1 MKKYL
6 FFVFVLFISFIGVA
20 NAYYYPEDHGSIKI
34 DDNYIRKDKDTINND
49 LVNGATYD
57 EATNT
62 LTLDNV
68 SINILT
74 VEDMGESFKL
84 KLVGINTIKRIN
96 IIGDIYIDSNDK
108 FYTTYLHIIGD
119 GTLII
124 RRESNYEHAID
135 IWNGRLII
143 DSSVNVILD
152 KEEGYNHDN
161 LMIVTSTSKSISH
174 AIHLDG
180 RNAVEGTTDF
190 FRDID
195 NTSHFYLTVTFDK
208 IIDYTKIYEKDS
220 KKYVVENYDGNE
232 YKLYLK
238 DIKTYTYNGKTYK
251 YVDVLDFYHMY
262 TLEELREEG
271 YVETNDSYEVYE
283 FHDAFLLEKYD
294 SVGNRYYVDT
304 NNNNKIF
311 KYTGEVIIGG
321 VNNYEHPFILAD
333 DTVALSSLER
343 NAYKHYVNEDVF
355 MSKFKTYNAVSGKD
369 QKYIYGGEGISFRFD
384 APYSVFENGGKV
396 YLDDE
401 ELTDFT
407 SKEGSTIITLDGEL
421 LDTLSEGV
429 HTLSIEYSDSRT
441 SSVSFTVS
449 EQETES
455 ESESKSKNP
464 KTEDNLLLYLNLL
477 IISIFVLM
485 NINRKVKE

>member
-1 MKKYL
+1 MRKYL
-6 FFVFVLFISFIGVA
+6 FFICVLFISFIGVV
-20 NAYYYPEDHGSIKI
+20 NAYYYPENHGSIKI

-68 SINILT
+68 SINNLT

-84 KLVGINTIKRIN
+84 KLVGINTIKRID
-96 IIGDIYIDSNDK
+96 IIGDIYVDSMDK

-174 AIHLDG
+174 AIYLDG
-180 RNAVEGTTDF
+180 RDAVEGTSNL
-190 FRDID
+190 FRPIDIT
-195 NTSHFYLTVTFDK
+195 NHYYLTVTFDEK
-208 IIDYTKIYEKDS
+208 LDYTKIYEKNS
-220 KKYVVENYDGNE
+220 KKYVVKFAGEDYIVYSKN
-232 YKLYLK
+232 
-238 DIKTYTYNGKTYK
+238 IKTYTYNGKTFN
-251 YVDVLDFYHMY
+251 YV
-262 TLEELREEG
+262 EELENYKTYTPSEFINEG
-271 YVETNDSYEVYE
+271 YIETNDSYEVYE
-283 FHDAFLLEKYD
+283 FHTAYLLEKYD

-333 DTVALSSLER
+333 DTVDLSSLER

-429 HTLSIEYSDSRT
+429 HTLSIKYSDSRT

-449 EQETES
+449 EQETET

-464 KTEDNLLLYLNLL
+464 KTKDNLLLYLSLL